1 MAKRRRQPSPPC
13 QEDSTSDLDS
23 LFFPTSAVTASS
35 PEKPVQRNAANARER
50 ARMRV
55 LSRAFSRLKTSLP
68 WVPPDTKLSKL
79 DTLRL
84 AATYIAHLRKIL
96 KEDSDGHTKKTV
108 HPLAFPP
115 ETQILDSSLHGC
127 NDQSVVLIK
136 IAWNESPVYKQIE
149 NPPVL
154 LINNSSDQFQCD
166 NAAEYDNNDDEEL
179 SEEKPSS
186 AQKTLQALCILRRSA
201 RYSAEPFD
209 EYHSY

>member
-108 HPLAFPP
+108 HPLTFTWPF
-115 ETQILDSSLHGC
+115 TINNRIGCDDSSPNLPDTDIRARAETH
-127 NDQSVVLIK
+127 DTQSF
-136 IAWNESPVYKQIE
+136 YE
-149 NPPVL
+149 NYTPCEYMTM
-154 LINNSSDQFQCD
+154 NYSDQPRR
-166 NAAEYDNNDDEEL
+166 EL
-179 SEEKPSS
+179 FNHY
-186 AQKTLQALCILRRSA
+186 Q
-201 RYSAEPFD
+201 
-209 EYHSY
+209 H